1 LSFTQRIKIPL
12 ERVGVLVGKGGS
24 VKERIEHV
32 CNVNLQVDSKT
43 GEVTVVMRGNLE
55 NSNPFKAIEIVNAIA
70 RGFSPERAF
79 RLVDEETMLE
89 IIDLKQYAGK
99 SKSSLERIK
108 GRIIGQ
114 QGKARRNIEELTGA
128 FISVY
133 GHTVAIIGTV
143 DEVRLASEAIK
154 MLASGSMHKTVY
166 NMLQRARSRAK
177 MERLKLWEEREEI
190 G

>member
-1 LSFTQRIKIPL
+1 MSFSQTIRIPL

-24 VKERIEHV
+24 IKERIENF
-32 CNVNLQVDSKT
+32 CNVGLQVDSKT
-43 GEVTVVMRGNLE
+43 GEVTVFMKGDLE
-55 NSNPFKAIEIVNAIA
+55 NSNPFKAIAIVNAIA

-79 RLVDEETMLE
+79 RLLNEDVILE
-89 IIDLKQYAGK
+89 IIDLRQYAGK

-114 QGKARRNIEELTGA
+114 QGKARRNVEELTGA

-133 GHTVAIIGTV
+133 GHTVAIIGNV
-143 DEVRLASEAIK
+143 DEIRLASEAIK
-154 MLASGSMHKTVY
+154 MLAGGSMHKTVY

-177 MERLKLWEEREEI
+177 IERLKLWEEREEL